1 MEETKEKD
9 NLSIGDSK
17 KRPLNKFILFISLS
31 LIAVFIAGGYFLTNK
46 LISNEKSVEQ
56 KIKKIESIVNDI
68 DLTINKNQS
77 MLTNIKKKLE
87 EYESEK
93 DVLADLLSQPVQG
106 QFDIN
111 KDYALAEVEHLLTI
125 ASHNL
130 LLGYNYNTTVSALD
144 AASIRLAGIAIDDA
158 KVIKEQL
165 DRDVGILKSSNQVD
179 LSKSILFLSN
189 LSDRIDSLPLKKI
202 LMKNKLQNNKEIDYI
217 NEDEVKNFLT
227 LILEELKSLV
237 IIRRNENVTQDFF
250 LPDEINLLKLNI
262 KFELANAKL
271 ALLNRDKKSLEN
283 SILQINNYLE
293 DYYDLS
299 NVETQDIHDQ
309 LSQIVNLDFS
319 TPNID
324 INSSLES
331 VRALIHSRN
340 KSDAAMNNRDMVN

>member
-9 NLSIGDSK
+9 NLSTGDSK
-17 KRPLNKFILFISLS
+17 KRPLNKFILFISVS
-31 LIAVFIAGGYFLTNK
+31 LIAVFVTGGYFLTNK
-46 LISNEKSVEQ
+46 LISNEKLVEQ
-56 KIKKIESIVNDI
+56 KIKKIESIVNGI
-68 DLTINKNQS
+68 DLTINKNQL
-77 MLTNIKKKLE
+77 MFTNIKKKLE

-130 LLGYNYNTTVSALD
+130 LLGYNYDTTVSALD
-144 AASIRLAGIAIDDA
+144 AASIRLAGIAIDEA
-158 KVIKEQL
+158 KVIKGQL
-165 DRDVGILKSSNQVD
+165 DRDVRILKSSNQID
-179 LSKSILFLSN
+179 LSKSILFLSD

-217 NEDEVKNFLT
+217 NEDKVKNFLT
-227 LILEELKSLV
+227 IILEELKSLI

>member
-31 LIAVFIAGGYFLTNK
+31 LIAVFVAGGYFLTNK

-77 MLTNIKKKLE
+77 MFTNIKKKLE
-87 EYESEK
+87 EYKSEK

-202 LMKNKLQNNKEIDYI
+202 LMKNKLQDNKEIDYI

-227 LILEELKSLV
+227 LILEELKSLI

-299 NVETQDIHDQ
+299 DLQTEDIHDQ

-340 KSDAAMNNRDMVN
+340 KSDDTMNNRDMVN

>member
-1 MEETKEKD
+1 MEKTKEKD
-9 NLSIGDSK
+9 NLSISGSK
-17 KRPLNKFILFISLS
+17 KRSLNKSILFISVS
-31 LIAVFIAGGYFLTNK
+31 LIAVFVTGGYFLTNK

-77 MLTNIKKKLE
+77 MFTNIKKKLE
-87 EYESEK
+87 EYKSEK

-130 LLGYNYNTTVSALD
+130 LLGYNYDTTVSALD

-217 NEDEVKNFLT
+217 NEDKVKNFLT
-227 LILEELKSLV
+227 IILEELKSLI

-340 KSDAAMNNRDMVN
+340 KSDDTMNNKDMVN

>member
-1 MEETKEKD
+1 MEKTKEKD
-9 NLSIGDSK
+9 NLSISDSK
-17 KRPLNKFILFISLS
+17 KRPLNKSILFISVS
-31 LIAVFIAGGYFLTNK
+31 LIAVFVTGGYFLTNK
-46 LISNEKSVEQ
+46 LISNEKLVEQ
-56 KIKKIESIVNDI
+56 KIKKIESIVNGI
-68 DLTINKNQS
+68 DLTINKNQL
-77 MLTNIKKKLE
+77 MFTNIKKKLE

-130 LLGYNYNTTVSALD
+130 LLGYNYDTTVSALD
-144 AASIRLAGIAIDDA
+144 AASIRLAGIAIDEA
-158 KVIKEQL
+158 KVIKGQL
-165 DRDVGILKSSNQVD
+165 DRDVRILKSSNQID
-179 LSKSILFLSN
+179 LSKSILFLSD

-217 NEDEVKNFLT
+217 NEDKVKFFLK
-227 LILEELKSLV
+227 LILEELKSLI

-299 NVETQDIHDQ
+299 NVETQDIYDQ

>member
-1 MEETKEKD
+1 MEKTKEKD
-9 NLSIGDSK
+9 NLSISGSK
-17 KRPLNKFILFISLS
+17 KRSLNKSILFISVS
-31 LIAVFIAGGYFLTNK
+31 LIAVFVTGGYFLTNK

-56 KIKKIESIVNDI
+56 KIKKIESIVNGI
-68 DLTINKNQS
+68 DLTINKNQL
-77 MLTNIKKKLE
+77 MFTNIKKKLE

-130 LLGYNYNTTVSALD
+130 LLGYNYDTTVSALD

-217 NEDEVKNFLT
+217 NEDKVKNFLT
-227 LILEELKSLV
+227 IILEELKSLI

-299 NVETQDIHDQ
+299 NVETQDIYDQ

-340 KSDAAMNNRDMVN
+340 KSDAAMNNRDLVN

>member
-1 MEETKEKD
+1 M
-9 NLSIGDSK
+9 
-17 KRPLNKFILFISLS
+17 FI
-31 LIAVFIAGGYFLTNK
+31 
-46 LISNEKSVEQ
+46 
-56 KIKKIESIVNDI
+56 
-68 DLTINKNQS
+68 
-77 MLTNIKKKLE
+77 NIKKKLE
-87 EYESEK
+87 EYKSEK

-130 LLGYNYNTTVSALD
+130 LLGYNYDTTVSALD
-144 AASIRLAGIAIDDA
+144 AASIRLAGIAIDEA
-158 KVIKEQL
+158 KVIKGQL
-165 DRDVGILKSSNQVD
+165 DRDVRILKSSNQID
-179 LSKSILFLSN
+179 LSKSILFLSD

-202 LMKNKLQNNKEIDYI
+202 LMKNKLQNNKEMDYI
-217 NEDEVKNFLT
+217 NEDKVKNFLT
-227 LILEELKSLV
+227 IILEELKSLI

-340 KSDAAMNNRDMVN
+340 KSDAAMNNRDLVN

>member
-31 LIAVFIAGGYFLTNK
+31 LIAVFVAGGYFLTNK

-77 MLTNIKKKLE
+77 MFTNIKKKLE

-130 LLGYNYNTTVSALD
+130 LLGYNYDTTVSALD
-144 AASIRLAGIAIDDA
+144 AASIRLAGIAIDEA
-158 KVIKEQL
+158 KVIKGQL
-165 DRDVGILKSSNQVD
+165 DRDVRILKSSNQID

-217 NEDEVKNFLT
+217 NEDKVKNFLT
-227 LILEELKSLV
+227 IILEELKSLI

-299 NVETQDIHDQ
+299 DLQTEDIHYQ

-340 KSDAAMNNRDMVN
+340 KSDDTMNNRDMVN

>member
-1 MEETKEKD
+1 MEKTKEKD
-9 NLSIGDSK
+9 NLSISGSK
-17 KRPLNKFILFISLS
+17 KRSLNKSILFISVS
-31 LIAVFIAGGYFLTNK
+31 LIAVFVTGGYFLTNK

-56 KIKKIESIVNDI
+56 KIKKIESIVNGI
-68 DLTINKNQS
+68 DLTINKNQL
-77 MLTNIKKKLE
+77 MFTNIKKKLE

-217 NEDEVKNFLT
+217 NEDKVKNFLT
-227 LILEELKSLV
+227 IILEELKSLI

>member
-1 MEETKEKD
+1 MEKTKEKD
-9 NLSIGDSK
+9 NLSISGSK
-17 KRPLNKFILFISLS
+17 KRSLNKSILFISVS
-31 LIAVFIAGGYFLTNK
+31 LIAVFVTGGYFLTNK

-56 KIKKIESIVNDI
+56 KIKKIESIVNGI
-68 DLTINKNQS
+68 DLTINKNQL
-77 MLTNIKKKLE
+77 MFKNIKKKLE

-130 LLGYNYNTTVSALD
+130 LLGYNYDTTVSALD
-144 AASIRLAGIAIDDA
+144 AASIRLAGIAIDEA
-158 KVIKEQL
+158 KVIKGQL
-165 DRDVGILKSSNQVD
+165 DRDVRILKSSNQID
-179 LSKSILFLSN
+179 LSKSILFLSD

-299 NVETQDIHDQ
+299 DLQTEDIHYQ

-340 KSDAAMNNRDMVN
+340 KSDDIMNN

>member
-1 MEETKEKD
+1 MEKTKEKD
-9 NLSIGDSK
+9 NLSVSGSK
-17 KRPLNKFILFISLS
+17 KRPLNKSILFISVS
-31 LIAVFIAGGYFLTNK
+31 LIAVFVTGGYFLTNK

-56 KIKKIESIVNDI
+56 KIKKIESIVNGI
-68 DLTINKNQS
+68 DLTINKNQL
-77 MLTNIKKKLE
+77 MFKNIKKKLE

-130 LLGYNYNTTVSALD
+130 LLGYNYDTTVSALD

-217 NEDEVKNFLT
+217 NEDKVKNFLT
-227 LILEELKSLV
+227 IILEELKSLI

-299 NVETQDIHDQ
+299 NVETQDIYDQ

>member
-1 MEETKEKD
+1 MEKTKEKD
-9 NLSIGDSK
+9 NLSVSGSK
-17 KRPLNKFILFISLS
+17 KRPLNKSILFISVS
-31 LIAVFIAGGYFLTNK
+31 LIAVFVTGGYFLTNK

-56 KIKKIESIVNDI
+56 KIKKIESIVNGI
-68 DLTINKNQS
+68 DLTINKNQL
-77 MLTNIKKKLE
+77 MFKNIKKKLE

-130 LLGYNYNTTVSALD
+130 LLGYNYDTTVSALD

-217 NEDEVKNFLT
+217 NEDKVKNFLT
-227 LILEELKSLV
+227 IILEELKSLI

-331 VRALIHSRN
+331 VRAVIHSRN
-340 KSDAAMNNRDMVN
+340 KSDDAMNSRDMVN

>member
-1 MEETKEKD
+1 MEKTKEKD
-9 NLSIGDSK
+9 NLSISGSK
-17 KRPLNKFILFISLS
+17 KRSLNKSILFISVS
-31 LIAVFIAGGYFLTNK
+31 LIAVFVAGGYFLTNK

-77 MLTNIKKKLE
+77 MFTNIKKKLE

-227 LILEELKSLV
+227 IILEELKSLI

-299 NVETQDIHDQ
+299 DLQTEDIHDQ

>member
-1 MEETKEKD
+1 MEKTKEKY
-9 NLSIGDSK
+9 NLSMSDSK
-17 KRPLNKFILFISLS
+17 KRPLNKFILFIFVS
-31 LIAVFIAGGYFLTNK
+31 LIAVFVTGVYFLTNK

-56 KIKKIESIVNDI
+56 KIKKIESIVNGI
-68 DLTINKNQS
+68 DLTINKNQL
-77 MLTNIKKKLE
+77 MFTNIKKKLE

-130 LLGYNYNTTVSALD
+130 LLGYNYDTTVSALD
-144 AASIRLAGIAIDDA
+144 AASIRLAGIAIDEA
-158 KVIKEQL
+158 KVIKGQL
-165 DRDVGILKSSNQVD
+165 DRDVRILKSSNQID
-179 LSKSILFLSN
+179 LSKSILFLSD

-227 LILEELKSLV
+227 LILEELKSLI

-262 KFELANAKL
+262 KFELVNAKL

-340 KSDAAMNNRDMVN
+340 KSDDTMNNKDMVN

>member
-1 MEETKEKD
+1 MEKTKEKD
-9 NLSIGDSK
+9 NLSISGSK
-17 KRPLNKFILFISLS
+17 KRSLNKSILFISVS
-31 LIAVFIAGGYFLTNK
+31 LIAVFVTGGYFLTNK
-46 LISNEKSVEQ
+46 LISNEKLVEQ
-56 KIKKIESIVNDI
+56 KIKKIESIVNGI
-68 DLTINKNQS
+68 DLTINKNQL
-77 MLTNIKKKLE
+77 MFTNIKKKLE

-130 LLGYNYNTTVSALD
+130 LLGYNYDTTVSALD
-144 AASIRLAGIAIDDA
+144 AASIRLAGIAIDEA
-158 KVIKEQL
+158 KVIKGQL
-165 DRDVGILKSSNQVD
+165 DRDVRILKSSNQID
-179 LSKSILFLSN
+179 LSKSILFLSD

-217 NEDEVKNFLT
+217 NEDKVKNFLT
-227 LILEELKSLV
+227 IILEELKSLI

-299 NVETQDIHDQ
+299 DLQTEDIHDQ

>member
-1 MEETKEKD
+1 MEKTKEKD
-9 NLSIGDSK
+9 NLSISGSK
-17 KRPLNKFILFISLS
+17 KRSLNKSILFISVS
-31 LIAVFIAGGYFLTNK
+31 LIAVFVTGGYFLTNK

-56 KIKKIESIVNDI
+56 KIKKIESIVNGI
-68 DLTINKNQS
+68 DLTINKNQL
-77 MLTNIKKKLE
+77 MFKNIKKKLE

-217 NEDEVKNFLT
+217 NEDKVKNFLT
-227 LILEELKSLV
+227 IILEELKSLI

>member
-31 LIAVFIAGGYFLTNK
+31 LIAVFVAGGYFLTNK

-56 KIKKIESIVNDI
+56 KIKKIESIVNGI
-68 DLTINKNQS
+68 DLTINKNQL
-77 MLTNIKKKLE
+77 MFKNIKKKLE

-130 LLGYNYNTTVSALD
+130 LLGYNYDTTVSALD
-144 AASIRLAGIAIDDA
+144 AASIRLAGIAIDEA
-158 KVIKEQL
+158 KVIKGQL
-165 DRDVGILKSSNQVD
+165 DRDVRILKSSNQID
-179 LSKSILFLSN
+179 LSKSILFLSD

-250 LPDEINLLKLNI
+250 LPNEINLLKLNI

-299 NVETQDIHDQ
+299 DLQTEDIHDQ

-319 TPNID
+319 TPIID

>member
-1 MEETKEKD
+1 MEKTKEKD
-9 NLSIGDSK
+9 NLSMSDSK
-17 KRPLNKFILFISLS
+17 KRPLNKSILFISVS
-31 LIAVFIAGGYFLTNK
+31 LIAIFVTGAYFLTNK

-77 MLTNIKKKLE
+77 MFTNIKKKLE
-87 EYESEK
+87 EYKSEK

-130 LLGYNYNTTVSALD
+130 LLGYNYDTTVSALD
-144 AASIRLAGIAIDDA
+144 AASIRLAGIAIDEA
-158 KVIKEQL
+158 KVIKGQL
-165 DRDVGILKSSNQVD
+165 DRDVRILKSSNQID
-179 LSKSILFLSN
+179 LSKSILFLSD

-217 NEDEVKNFLT
+217 NEDKVKNFLT
-227 LILEELKSLV
+227 IILEELKSLI

>member
-31 LIAVFIAGGYFLTNK
+31 LIAVFVAGGYFLTNK

-77 MLTNIKKKLE
+77 MFTNIKKKLE
-87 EYESEK
+87 EYKSEK

-227 LILEELKSLV
+227 LILEELKSLI

-299 NVETQDIHDQ
+299 DLQTEDIHDQ

-340 KSDAAMNNRDMVN
+340 KSDDTMNNRDMVN

>member
-1 MEETKEKD
+1 MEKTKEKD
-9 NLSIGDSK
+9 NLSISGSK
-17 KRPLNKFILFISLS
+17 KRSLNKSILFISVS
-31 LIAVFIAGGYFLTNK
+31 LIAVFVTGGYFLTNK

-56 KIKKIESIVNDI
+56 KIKKIESIVNGI
-68 DLTINKNQS
+68 DLTINKNQL
-77 MLTNIKKKLE
+77 MFKNIKKKLE

-130 LLGYNYNTTVSALD
+130 LLGYNYDTTVSALD
-144 AASIRLAGIAIDDA
+144 AASIRLAGIAIDEA
-158 KVIKEQL
+158 KVIKGQL
-165 DRDVGILKSSNQVD
+165 DRDVRILKSSNQID
-179 LSKSILFLSN
+179 LSKSILFLSD

-217 NEDEVKNFLT
+217 NEDKVKNFLT
-227 LILEELKSLV
+227 IILEELKSLI

>member
-1 MEETKEKD
+1 MFK
-9 NLSIGDSK
+9 
-17 KRPLNKFILFISLS
+17 
-31 LIAVFIAGGYFLTNK
+31 
-46 LISNEKSVEQ
+46 
-56 KIKKIESIVNDI
+56 
-68 DLTINKNQS
+68 
-77 MLTNIKKKLE
+77 NIKKKLE

-130 LLGYNYNTTVSALD
+130 LLGYNYDTTVSALD
-144 AASIRLAGIAIDDA
+144 AASIRLAGIAIDEA
-158 KVIKEQL
+158 KVIKGQL
-165 DRDVGILKSSNQVD
+165 DRDVRILKSSNQID
-179 LSKSILFLSN
+179 LSKSILFLSD

-217 NEDEVKNFLT
+217 NEDKVKNFLT
-227 LILEELKSLV
+227 IILEELKSLI

>member
-31 LIAVFIAGGYFLTNK
+31 LIAVFVAGGYFLTNK

-77 MLTNIKKKLE
+77 MFTNIKKKLE
-87 EYESEK
+87 EYKSEK

-227 LILEELKSLV
+227 LILEELKSLI

-299 NVETQDIHDQ
+299 DLQTEDIHDQ

-340 KSDAAMNNRDMVN
+340 KSDGTMNNKDMVN

>member
-1 MEETKEKD
+1 MEKTKEKD
-9 NLSIGDSK
+9 NLSVSGSK
-17 KRPLNKFILFISLS
+17 KRPLNKSILFISVS
-31 LIAVFIAGGYFLTNK
+31 LIAVFVTGGYFLTNK

-56 KIKKIESIVNDI
+56 KIKKIESIVNGI
-68 DLTINKNQS
+68 DLTINKNQL
-77 MLTNIKKKLE
+77 MFKNIKKKLE

-93 DVLADLLSQPVQG
+93 DVLADLLTQPVQG

-130 LLGYNYNTTVSALD
+130 LLGYNYDTTVSALD
-144 AASIRLAGIAIDDA
+144 AASIRLAGIAIDEA
-158 KVIKEQL
+158 KVIKGQL
-165 DRDVGILKSSNQVD
+165 DRDVRILKSSNQID
-179 LSKSILFLSN
+179 LSKSILFLSD

-217 NEDEVKNFLT
+217 NEDKVKNFLT
-227 LILEELKSLV
+227 IILEELKSLI

-340 KSDAAMNNRDMVN
+340 KSDAAMNNRDLVN

>member
-1 MEETKEKD
+1 MEKTKEKD
-9 NLSIGDSK
+9 NLSVSGSK
-17 KRPLNKFILFISLS
+17 KRPLNKSILFISVS
-31 LIAVFIAGGYFLTNK
+31 LIAVFVTGGYFLTNK
-46 LISNEKSVEQ
+46 LISNEKLVEQ
-56 KIKKIESIVNDI
+56 KIKKIESIVNGI
-68 DLTINKNQS
+68 DLTINKNQL
-77 MLTNIKKKLE
+77 MFTNIKKKLE

-125 ASHNL
+125 ARHNL

-144 AASIRLAGIAIDDA
+144 AASIRLAGIAIDEA
-158 KVIKEQL
+158 KVIKGQL
-165 DRDVGILKSSNQVD
+165 DRDVRILKSSNQID
-179 LSKSILFLSN
+179 LSKSILFLSD

-217 NEDEVKNFLT
+217 NEDKVKNFLT
-227 LILEELKSLV
+227 IILEELISLI

>member
-9 NLSIGDSK
+9 NLSMGDSK

-77 MLTNIKKKLE
+77 MFINIKKKLE
-87 EYESEK
+87 QYKSEK

-130 LLGYNYNTTVSALD
+130 LLGYNYDTTVSALD
-144 AASIRLAGIAIDDA
+144 AASIRLAGIAIDEA
-158 KVIKEQL
+158 KVIKGQL
-165 DRDVGILKSSNQVD
+165 DRDVRILKSSNQID
-179 LSKSILFLSN
+179 LSKSILFLSD

-217 NEDEVKNFLT
+217 NEDEVKFFLT

-299 NVETQDIHDQ
+299 DLQTEDIHDQ

-340 KSDAAMNNRDMVN
+340 KSDGTMNNRDIVN

>member
-31 LIAVFIAGGYFLTNK
+31 LIAVFFAGGYFLTNK

-77 MLTNIKKKLE
+77 MFINIKKKLE
-87 EYESEK
+87 QYKSEK

-299 NVETQDIHDQ
+299 DLQTEDIHDQ

>member
-1 MEETKEKD
+1 MEKTKEKD
-9 NLSIGDSK
+9 NLSMSDSK
-17 KRPLNKFILFISLS
+17 KRPLNKSILFISVS
-31 LIAVFIAGGYFLTNK
+31 LIAVFVTGGYFLTNK
-46 LISNEKSVEQ
+46 LISNEKLVEQ
-56 KIKKIESIVNDI
+56 KIKKIESIVNGI
-68 DLTINKNQS
+68 DLTINKNQL
-77 MLTNIKKKLE
+77 MFTNIKKKLE

-130 LLGYNYNTTVSALD
+130 LLGYNYDTTVSALD
-144 AASIRLAGIAIDDA
+144 AASIRLAGIAIDEA
-158 KVIKEQL
+158 KVIKGQL
-165 DRDVGILKSSNQVD
+165 DRDVRILKSSNQID
-179 LSKSILFLSN
+179 LSKSILFLSD

-217 NEDEVKNFLT
+217 NEDKVKNFLT
-227 LILEELKSLV
+227 IILEELKSLI

-299 NVETQDIHDQ
+299 DLQTEDIHDQ

-340 KSDAAMNNRDMVN
+340 KSDGTMNNRDIVN

>member
-17 KRPLNKFILFISLS
+17 KRPLNKFILFISLL
-31 LIAVFIAGGYFLTNK
+31 LIAVFVAGGYFLTNK

-77 MLTNIKKKLE
+77 MFTNIKKKLE

-130 LLGYNYNTTVSALD
+130 LLVYNYNTTVSALD

-202 LMKNKLQNNKEIDYI
+202 LMKNKLQDNKEIDYI

-227 LILEELKSLV
+227 LILEELKSLI

-262 KFELANAKL
+262 KFELVNAKL

-299 NVETQDIHDQ
+299 DLQTEDIHDQ

-340 KSDAAMNNRDMVN
+340 KSDGTMNNRDIVN

>member
-9 NLSIGDSK
+9 NLSISGSK
-17 KRPLNKFILFISLS
+17 KRSLNKCILFISVS
-31 LIAVFIAGGYFLTNK
+31 LIAVFVTGGYFLTNK
-46 LISNEKSVEQ
+46 LISNEKLVEQ

-77 MLTNIKKKLE
+77 MFTNIKKKLE

-130 LLGYNYNTTVSALD
+130 LLGYNYDTTVSALD
-144 AASIRLAGIAIDDA
+144 AASIRLAGIAIDEA
-158 KVIKEQL
+158 KVIKGQL
-165 DRDVGILKSSNQVD
+165 DRDVRILKSSNQID
-179 LSKSILFLSN
+179 LSKSILFLSD

-217 NEDEVKNFLT
+217 NEDKVKNFLT
-227 LILEELKSLV
+227 IILEELKSLI

-331 VRALIHSRN
+331 VRALINSRN

>member
-1 MEETKEKD
+1 MEEIKEKD

-31 LIAVFIAGGYFLTNK
+31 LIAVFVAGGYFLTNK

-77 MLTNIKKKLE
+77 MFTNIKKKLE
-87 EYESEK
+87 QYKSEK

-130 LLGYNYNTTVSALD
+130 LLGYNYDTTVSALD
-144 AASIRLAGIAIDDA
+144 AASIRLAGIAIDEA
-158 KVIKEQL
+158 KVIKGQL
-165 DRDVGILKSSNQVD
+165 DRDVRILKSSNQID
-179 LSKSILFLSN
+179 LSKSILFLSD

-202 LMKNKLQNNKEIDYI
+202 LMKNKLQDNKEIDYI

-299 NVETQDIHDQ
+299 DLQTEDIHYQ

-340 KSDAAMNNRDMVN
+340 KSDDTMNNKDMVN

>member
-1 MEETKEKD
+1 MEKTKEKD
-9 NLSIGDSK
+9 NLSVSGSK
-17 KRPLNKFILFISLS
+17 KRPLNKSILFISVS
-31 LIAVFIAGGYFLTNK
+31 LIAVFVTGGYFLTNK

-56 KIKKIESIVNDI
+56 KIKKIESIVNGI
-68 DLTINKNQS
+68 DLTINKNQL
-77 MLTNIKKKLE
+77 MFTNIKKKLE

-130 LLGYNYNTTVSALD
+130 LLGYNYDTTVSALD
-144 AASIRLAGIAIDDA
+144 AASIRLAGIAIDEA
-158 KVIKEQL
+158 KVIKGQL
-165 DRDVGILKSSNQVD
+165 DRDVRILKSSNQID
-179 LSKSILFLSN
+179 LSKSILFLSD

-217 NEDEVKNFLT
+217 NEDKVKNFLT
-227 LILEELKSLV
+227 IILEELKSLI